1 MRDQKECSAVHFVGA
16 PDIPT
21 FQRGRAWYAQYYEHH
36 ISTILYYTI
45 LYYTAVYNQ
54 VPLQCARLAG
64 RRILGFGVPVH
75 KSDSSICGTKNKVV
89 GGSSLWSCRPAA
101 PRGGKRAP
109 ESFDFGGYPEWRY
122 FPAFPQGPHHGW
134 WGVSWMKV
142 FPGVPTR
149 ATSWPRGSEDSRLH
163 FGCCI
168 INKRMIMI
176 INIKKDSCED
186 LPIHVCNGGIY
197 D

>member
-21 FQRGRAWYAQYYEHH
+21 FQRGRAWYAQFYEHH

-89 GGSSLWSCRPAA
+89 GVVVYGVADRPL
-101 PRGGKRAP
+101 RGGAKGRRNLLIL
-109 ESFDFGGYPEWRY
+109 EGIVNEGISRH
-122 FPAFPQGPHHGW
+122 PHKGHIMC
-134 WGVSWMKV
+134 V
-142 FPGVPTR
+142 PGFV
-149 ATSWPRGSEDSRLH
+149 
-163 FGCCI
+163 
-168 INKRMIMI
+168 
-176 INIKKDSCED
+176 
-186 LPIHVCNGGIY
+186 
-197 D
+197 